1 MTFIDN
7 FILNFLIRVNGDSF
21 TQKKVRARTQWRAI
35 KISGF
40 ILKCLITVN
49 GDDYTQ
55 KKLRAY
61 PVYERLI
68 MTYSGNRKAYKPH
81 GKYTNWC

>member
-1 MTFIDN
+1 MILIDN
-7 FILNFLIRVNGDSF
+7 FILNFLIRVYSDSF
-21 TQKKVRARTQWRAI
+21 KQKKVKARSMQKGI

-61 PVYERLI
+61 PI
-68 MTYSGNRKAYKPH
+68 H
-81 GKYTNWC
+81 G

>member
-21 TQKKVRARTQWRAI
+21 TQKKVRARGMRKDI

-55 KKLRAY
+55 KKVKAY

-68 MTYSGNRKAYKPH
+68 MTYSGNRKAYKPQ
-81 GKYTNWC
+81 GRYAYWC